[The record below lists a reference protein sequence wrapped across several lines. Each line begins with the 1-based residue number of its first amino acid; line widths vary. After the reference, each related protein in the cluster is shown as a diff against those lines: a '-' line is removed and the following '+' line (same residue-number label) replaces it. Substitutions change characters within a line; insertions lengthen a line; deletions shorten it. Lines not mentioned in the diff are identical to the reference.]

1 VARVIWHQ
9 VEEVYQ
15 RRVDLRYEMW
25 VERYISAISAR
36 HPTTADL
43 EIDER
48 GYIDTARLQARP

>member
-1 VARVIWHQ
+1 VIWHQ